1 VPVPDVDVDLLPDP
15 TVRLDAARVVVAANA
30 AAVALAGRSLVGEA
44 LADTLE
50 PLDADGRGVFG
61 TCWPSSASLRSV
73 TLMPEQDLTV
83 RVAGGDRSPVRA
95 TARYERDA
103 GGSLSGAVLVLRPAD
118 RRGPAEPAG
127 AEVIATVSH
136 ELRSPLTSVKGYTS
150 LLINRWDRIA
160 DDQKLL
166 MLEQIHH
173 DADRVTRLITEL
185 LDISRLET
193 GRLVLRRQL
202 VDLPTMAAE
211 VVARLSVVHPAL
223 DCTVAFPNGFP
234 RVYADPDKLEQVL
247 TNLVEN
253 AAKYGSADDVRIDG
267 TADGEGVAVTVTDR
281 GEGIPA
287 ADLPR
292 VFEKF
297 FRRDHGKPT
306 GTGLGLW
313 ISRGL
318 VEAHGGTLT
327 AARAEGGGTSFRFT
341 LPIVDVD
348 AVLSGSASDS

>member
-1 VPVPDVDVDLLPDP
+1 VADLDADLLPDAV
-15 TVRLDAARVVVAANA
+15 VRLDAARVVVAANA
-30 AAVALAGRSLVGEA
+30 AATALAGGPLMGQP

-50 PLDADGRGVFG
+50 PVDNDGRGLFG
-61 TCWPSSASLRSV
+61 TCWPSSSALRSV
-73 TLMPEQDLTV
+73 TTMPEQDLTV
-83 RVAGGDRSPVRA
+83 RSADGERFPVRV

-103 GGSLSGAVLVLRPAD
+103 AGTLLGAVLVLRPAD
-118 RRGPAEPAG
+118 RRGAGEPAG
-127 AEVIATVSH
+127 SEVVATVSH

-150 LLINRWDRIA
+150 LLLNRWDRLT
-160 DDQKLL
+160 DDQKRL
-166 MLEQIHH
+166 MLEQVHH

-202 VDLPTMAAE
+202 VDLPVMAAS
-211 VVARLSVVHPAL
+211 VVARLSLVHPAL
-223 DCTVAFPNGFP
+223 DCAVDFPDGFP

-253 AAKYGSADDVRIDG
+253 AAKYGSTDDVRIDG
-267 TADGEGVAVTVTDR
+267 EVAGEKVAVTVTDR

-292 VFEKF
+292 VFQKF
-297 FRRDHGKPT
+297 YRRDHGRPT

-318 VEAHGGTLT
+318 VEAHGGRLT
-327 AARAEGGGTSFRFT
+327 ASRADGGGTSFRFT
-341 LPIVDVD
+341 VPLVDVD
-348 AVLSGSASDS
+348 AVLSGGSGSDS